1 MRYYSEVEG
10 NVVDYLL
17 KSRGVDNAD
26 ELLNVNEEHVNH
38 WSTLENVDE
47 MSNELIKLL
56 SSEIKPKVSVL
67 VD

>member
-1 MRYYSEVEG
+1 MRYYSDVEG
-10 NVVDYLL
+10 HVLDYLL
-17 KSRGVDNAD
+17 KSRGIDNAE
-26 ELLNVNEEHVNH
+26 ELLNVDEKSVNH

-67 VD
+67 LD